1 MHDWLAPIRRALD
14 LRRDPAAIFF
24 RDDDAGWD
32 DNALFALLDVFA
44 ARGIP
49 VDLAAIPAAVTPDL
63 AGALA
68 ARRAAGAAIGVH
80 QHGWIHANHEP
91 EGRRCEFGP
100 ARSHARQ
107 RGDIAEGQ
115 ARLRALFGNGLDP
128 IFTPP
133 WNRCSQTTADVLND
147 LGFEALS
154 RDHTAAP
161 LALGRLRSAPVCVD
175 WTKWV
180 STDPSGAALAHHIAA
195 SLAARTPCGIML
207 HHATKDAEDRH
218 RLDDLLSLLVVHPMA
233 RPRQLR
239 DLALAP
245 LAEVSP

>member
-14 LRRDPAAIFF
+14 LRRDPATIFF

-32 DNALFALLDVFA
+32 NDALFALLDVFA
-44 ARGIP
+44 TREIP
-49 VDLAAIPAAVTPDL
+49 VDLAAIPAAITP
-63 AGALA
+63 ALA
-68 ARRAAGAAIGVH
+68 QALAVRRAAGAAIGIH
-80 QHGWIHANHEP
+80 QHGWVHANHEP
-91 EGRRCEFGP
+91 EGRRCEFGA

-115 ARLRALFGNGLDP
+115 ARLRALFGAELDP

-133 WNRCSQTTADVLND
+133 WNRCSQATADVLND
-147 LGFEALS
+147 LGFEILS
-154 RDHTAAP
+154 RDQSAAP

-180 STDPSGAALAHHIAA
+180 STDPSGAALAQHIAA
-195 SLAARTPCGIML
+195 SLAANEPCGIML
-207 HHATKDAEDRH
+207 HHATMDPEDRH
-218 RLDDLLSLLVVHPMA
+218 RLDALLALLGEHPMA
-233 RPRQLR
+233 RLGQLR